1 MLTRYDDRDY
11 ACRGLY
17 GEVYRGASADVTGTT
32 VTAGTWMTGTSASG
46 AGSRHRCHN
55 LVAG

>member
-1 MLTRYDDRDY
+1 MLTRYDGRDC

-17 GEVYRGASADVTGTT
+17 GEVYRGASADVTGKA

-46 AGSRHRCHN
+46 EGRVIGATT
-55 LVAG
+55 